1 MKIQPFFFI
10 ANKSFHGEEV
20 LLLEHPYLI
29 IFQRNNNI
37 SQSIYYAPLALF
49 FKIPVFHYSCKS
61 TSKLRVT
68 PRIRAKRHYLSVANI
83 NIGILMLCVFHQRQT
98 TTERLHFHVLRLD
111 KNLFFPVLDPK
122 QPILLED
129 DIILVHRFSFCSH
142 TTKRKVQALPV
153 AILRYRQTPITI
165 QQGSPHLWCKHSLSC
180 RDGYI
185 PLIWRFSEYIKQ
197 EANTSFSNMS
207 C

>member
-10 ANKSFHGEEV
+10 ANKSFYGEEV
-20 LLLEHPYLI
+20 LLLENPYLI

-37 SQSIYYAPLALF
+37 SQSIYYTPPILF

-61 TSKLRVT
+61 AGKLRVT
-68 PRIRAKRHYLSVANI
+68 PRIQAKMHYWFVGNI
-83 NIGILMLCVFHQRQT
+83 NIGILMLCVPHQRQA
-98 TTERLHFHVLRLD
+98 TTERLHFHVLRLN
-111 KNLFFPVLDPK
+111 KNLSFLIFDPK

-129 DIILVHRFSFCSH
+129 DVIPVHRFSFCSH

>member
-1 MKIQPFFFI
+1 MKIQPFLFI
-10 ANKSFHGEEV
+10 ANKSFHGEDV
-20 LLLEHPYLI
+20 LFLKNPYLI
-29 IFQRNNNI
+29 VFHRNNNI
-37 SQSIYYAPLALF
+37 SQSIYDAPLVLF
-49 FKIPVFHYSCKS
+49 FKILVFHYSCKS
-61 TSKLRVT
+61 TNKLRVT
-68 PRIRAKRHYLSVANI
+68 PRIQAKRHHLPVGNI
-83 NIGILMLCVFHQRQT
+83 NIGILVLCVSHQRQA

-111 KNLFFPVLDPK
+111 KNFFFPVLDPK

-129 DIILVHRFSFCSH
+129 DVILVHRSSFCSH